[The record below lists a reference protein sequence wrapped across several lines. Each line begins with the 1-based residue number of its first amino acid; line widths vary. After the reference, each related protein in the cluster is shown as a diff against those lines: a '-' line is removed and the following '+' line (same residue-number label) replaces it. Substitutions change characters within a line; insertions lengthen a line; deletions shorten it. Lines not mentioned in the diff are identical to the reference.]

1 MTLTVFPLATPRSDY
16 LNGFFPDN
24 GTDSMAGPG
33 VAWYHWLSITLL
45 MCSGWL
51 GPGRWLPAGRLVVE
65 HLKKYP
71 PEDYRELI
79 RLSFIT
85 F

>member
-1 MTLTVFPLATPRSDY
+1 MGA
-16 LNGFFPDN
+16 
-24 GTDSMAGPG
+24 PG
-33 VAWYHWLSITLL
+33 VAWYHWDYITLL
-45 MCSGWL
+45 MCSGRF
-51 GPGRWLPAGRLVVE
+51 GSGRWVPAGRLVVE

-71 PEDYRELI
+71 PEIYRELI